1 VMNANPVM
9 PQNAI
14 AARFFA
20 RLTKISNLLGANAS
34 ISLDLNKMRSL
45 PQGSFGRAWADFIDR
60 NDLQPLT
67 KGPKQLQQHDGVHV
81 ITGYGADSIGEAELQ
96 AFLLGAQF
104 KPRHLLL
111 MLGILRQAKTK
122 HQQGRSLQARAA
134 IWSRLHHAYQ
144 RGREADFNVD
154 NWQPEPL
161 LELPLTE
168 VRNMFKV

>member
-96 AFLLGAQF
+96 AFF
-104 KPRHLLL
+104 IRRS
-111 MLGILRQAKTK
+111 IQATSFALNA
-122 HQQGRSLQARAA
+122 GDFAA
-134 IWSRLHHAYQ
+134 
-144 RGREADFNVD
+144 GKN
-154 NWQPEPL
+154 
-161 LELPLTE
+161 
-168 VRNMFKV
+168 